1 MTSIAENTVNETAL
15 SNEAPRN
22 ASGELSRRTK
32 ISYGM
37 GDFGNNIVWQ
47 MLSIWLAIFYTDV
60 FGLHATH
67 VGTMYLLVRIFDA
80 VTDPLV
86 GYWVDRT
93 RTRWGS
99 CRPFIFLGAIP
110 LALSFSMVFYTPD
123 LGETGKLIYAY
134 GSFALLSLTYTLV
147 NVPFSSMAG
156 FLTRD
161 SDERTVLQSY
171 RFGLGMLAS
180 VVVSFF
186 LVPMVDLFGQG
197 DKQQGYFI
205 SAIVFAVMIVA
216 CLYYCAFSVKE
227 RYSAEPLNAE
237 QQAGIGDLISD
248 IKLAFANRELVILF
262 AANILFFITLTVKG
276 TAAAYYVNEVL
287 VDADDKIGLFFTF
300 GSIGATLGAAMA
312 AFLWTRFDKVRA
324 YKVLMIVCAGL
335 SAAPYWMPGTEFTAI
350 LALGVIVS
358 FLSISMVPLT
368 WSMLS
373 DLVDY
378 QKVLVGRDMA
388 GIFFALFLFTL
399 KVGLGVGGAIA
410 LWVIGETGYVAGLET
425 QTTAVV
431 NSINFVGTLL
441 PGLMFLLAGGIMKF
455 YSLDRA
461 RREEINIQL
470 YGQVND

>member
-1 MTSIAENTVNETAL
+1 
-15 SNEAPRN
+15 
-22 ASGELSRRTK
+22 
-32 ISYGM
+32 
-37 GDFGNNIVWQ
+37 
-47 MLSIWLAIFYTDV
+47 
-60 FGLHATH
+60 
-67 VGTMYLLVRIFDA
+67 
-80 VTDPLV
+80 
-86 GYWVDRT
+86 
-93 RTRWGS
+93 
-99 CRPFIFLGAIP
+99 
-110 LALSFSMVFYTPD
+110 
-123 LGETGKLIYAY
+123 
-134 GSFALLSLTYTLV
+134 
-147 NVPFSSMAG
+147 
-156 FLTRD
+156 
-161 SDERTVLQSY
+161 
-171 RFGLGMLAS
+171 
-180 VVVSFF
+180 
-186 LVPMVDLFGQG
+186 
-197 DKQQGYFI
+197 
-205 SAIVFAVMIVA
+205 
-216 CLYYCAFSVKE
+216 
-227 RYSAEPLNAE
+227 
-237 QQAGIGDLISD
+237 
-248 IKLAFANRELVILF
+248 
-262 AANILFFITLTVKG
+262 
-276 TAAAYYVNEVL
+276 
-287 VDADDKIGLFFTF
+287 
-300 GSIGATLGAAMA
+300 
-312 AFLWTRFDKVRA
+312 
-324 YKVLMIVCAGL
+324 L

>member
-1 MTSIAENTVNETAL
+1 MTSIAESTIDDARITSEKTHSASHIL
-15 SNEAPRN
+15 PRQ
-22 ASGELSRRTK
+22 TK

-99 CRPFIFLGAIP
+99 CRPFIMLGAFP
-110 LALSFSMVFYTPD
+110 LALSFVMVFYTPD

-180 VVVSFF
+180 VFVSFL
-186 LVPMVDLFGQG
+186 LVPMVDFFGQG
-197 DKQQGYFI
+197 DKQMGYLM
-205 SAIVFAVMIVA
+205 SAIVFAGMIVA
-216 CLYYCAFSVKE
+216 CLYYCVFSVKE
-227 RYSAEPLNAE
+227 NYAAEPLDQANA
-237 QQAGIGDLISD
+237 AGIGDLISD

-262 AANILFFITLTVKG
+262 SANILFFITLTVKG

-287 VDADDKIGLFFTF
+287 VDADDKIGLFFTA

-324 YKVLMIVCAGL
+324 YKVLMVVCAFL

-350 LALGVIVS
+350 LALGVIAS

-378 QKVLVGRDMA
+378 QKLLVGRDMS

-410 LWVIGETGYVAGLET
+410 LWVIGETGYVAGLEI
-425 QTTAVV
+425 QTAEVV
-431 NSINFVGTLL
+431 DSINFVGTLL
-441 PGLMFLLAGGIMKF
+441 PGILFLAAAGIMKF